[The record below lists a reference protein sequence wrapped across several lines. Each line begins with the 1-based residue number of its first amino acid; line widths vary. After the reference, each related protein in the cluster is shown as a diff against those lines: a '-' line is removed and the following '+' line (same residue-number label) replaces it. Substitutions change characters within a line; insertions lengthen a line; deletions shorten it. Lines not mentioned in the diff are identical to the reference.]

1 MNDRTPS
8 DTMTTNTPTTTAHL
22 GNAELAALAQ
32 QLDSLGAAE
41 GQSLPDSLYQQLVAA
56 GPVNGVASG
65 TSLPTL
71 VLHGAEGSRQIRSA
85 EIVVVRRHTIGSA
98 WFAAAACVGFAGVAW
113 LVSISTSSVNMSRE
127 VIAANPDSTSNPL
140 ASGVAVASAIDTS
153 LNVDMFDAAVADAD
167 NLALSLESDIEAIS
181 SILGNESTTDTGASR
196 GM

>member
-1 MNDRTPS
+1 MNYRTPS

-22 GNAELAALAQ
+22 GDAELAALAQ
-32 QLDSLGAAE
+32 QLDSLGADE
-41 GQSLPDSLYQQLVAA
+41 GQSLPDSLYQRLVAA

-85 EIVVVRRHTIGSA
+85 EVVVRRRTIGSA

-113 LVSISTSSVNMSRE
+113 VVSISTSSVNVSRE
-127 VIAANPDSTSNPL
+127 VIAGNPDSTSNPL

-181 SILGNESTTDTGASR
+181 SILGNESTTDTGGLR

>member
-32 QLDSLGAAE
+32 QLDTLGAAE
-41 GQSLPDSLYQQLVAA
+41 GQSLPDSLYQRLVAD
-56 GPVNGVASG
+56 GPVNGVASR

-85 EIVVVRRHTIGSA
+85 EVVVRRRTIGSA

-113 LVSISTSSVNMSRE
+113 VVSISTSSVNVSRE

-181 SILGNESTTDTGASR
+181 SILGNELTTDPGDLR

>member
-1 MNDRTPS
+1 MNYRTPS

-22 GNAELAALAQ
+22 GDAELAALAQ

-41 GQSLPDSLYQQLVAA
+41 GQSLPDSLYQRLVAA
-56 GPVNGVASG
+56 GPVNGVASK

-71 VLHGAEGSRQIRSA
+71 VLHGADRSQQIRTA
-85 EIVVVRRHTIGSA
+85 EVVVRRRTTGSA

-113 LVSISTSSVNMSRE
+113 VVSISTSSVNVSRE
-127 VIAANPDSTSNPL
+127 VSAANPDSTSNPL

-181 SILGNESTTDTGASR
+181 SILGNELTTDTGGLR